1 MSCGRLWRLPDVR
14 KARCH
19 AAHSELYAM
28 LVQPLSSVNPP
39 EAHQRR
45 TAERLHAVWHT
56 LETGHYPMLS
66 APEALME
73 LLVA

>member
-28 LVQPLSSVNPP
+28 LVQPLSILPYVTIIGLVN
-39 EAHQRR
+39 ALYRM
-45 TAERLHAVWHT
+45 RL
-56 LETGHYPMLS
+56 
-66 APEALME
+66 
-73 LLVA
+73 